1 MSDVLTRQDF
11 EAQIISRALRDEEY
25 RQRLTTDPKAVI
37 AEELA
42 QMENGITIADDIEVE
57 VLAET
62 PHKRYLVLPMTPAVE
77 KGLLSADELE
87 AVAGGARRALRAEDD
102 DTGGPDKDTCCC
114 MRNTRQNTVD
124 STASFSGA
132 LRSGARSIY
141 GSFSG

>member
-11 EAQIISRALRDEEY
+11 EAQIISRALGDEEY
-25 RQRLTTDPKAVI
+25 RQRLTTDPRSVL

-77 KGLLSADELE
+77 EGLLSADELE
-87 AVAGGARRALRAEDD
+87 AVAGGAHRVLRAEDD
-102 DTGGPDKDTCCC
+102 DKKCCC
-114 MRNTRQNTVD
+114 LRNTRQKTLD
-124 STASFSGA
+124 STKSFSGA
-132 LRSGARSIY
+132 VRSGVRSIY
-141 GSFSG
+141 GSFSV

>member
-1 MSDVLTRQDF
+1 
-11 EAQIISRALRDEEY
+11 
-25 RQRLTTDPKAVI
+25 LTTDPKAVI

-77 KGLLSADELE
+77 EGPLSADELE

-102 DTGGPDKDTCCC
+102 DTGGPEETCCC
-114 MRNTRQNTVD
+114 MRNTRQDTID

-132 LRSGARSIY
+132 LRRGAKSIY
-141 GSFSG
+141 GKFSV

>member
-1 MSDVLTRQDF
+1 MGDVLTRQDF

-25 RQRLTTDPKAVI
+25 RQRLTTDRKAVI

-77 KGLLSADELE
+77 EGPLSADELE
-87 AVAGGARRALRAEDD
+87 AVVGGAHRAPSAA
-102 DTGGPDKDTCCC
+102 CCC
-114 MRNTRQNTVD
+114 MRNTRQKTVE
-124 STASFSGA
+124 STASVSGA
-132 LRSGARSIY
+132 RRSGARSIY